1 MRITAIKEVSVPLE
15 GNVANALVNFAE
27 HDVSLVALE
36 TDVIRNGRPV
46 TGYAFDSIGRY
57 AQGGILRDR
66 MIPRLKAATPES
78 LLDASGE
85 RFDPEKVLKTILRN
99 EKPGGHGD
107 RAAAAGAIELAVG
120 GPEFTLLAETAP
132 RPSCPPQRQGR
143 QTRRGETVSARGLHL
158 PAVR

>member
-15 GNVANALVNFAE
+15 GNVANALVSFAE

-66 MIPRLKAATPES
+66 MIPRLKAATPVS

-107 RAAAAGAIELAVG
+107 RAAAAGAIELAG
-120 GPEFTLLAETAP
+120 WGPDAKPLYETGP
-132 RPSCPPQRQGR
+132 R
-143 QTRRGETVSARGLHL
+143 HL
-158 PAVR
+158 FPHHRS

>member
-107 RAAAAGAIELAVG
+107 RAAAAGAREPAG
-120 GPEFTLLAETAP
+120 GGLDAKLLDGTAP
-132 RPSCPPQRQGR
+132 RTIFPHLRRDGKR
-143 QTRRGETVSARGLHL
+143 GKGGTYTRRRHVL
-158 PAVR
+158 PP